1 MLENTF
7 PILKLLSLYAVCM
20 QSEHV
25 SVFRCSVHIGFPSS
39 LHPALR
45 NLGGWDFEDLVD
57 WGVGDLKIDI
67 CCLEVRKCFVHC
79 FVV

>member
-1 MLENTF
+1 
-7 PILKLLSLYAVCM
+7 M

-39 LHPALR
+39 LHQALG
-45 NLGGWDFEDLVD
+45 NLGGWDFEDLGV

-67 CCLEVRKCFVHC
+67 CCLEVRNCFVHG